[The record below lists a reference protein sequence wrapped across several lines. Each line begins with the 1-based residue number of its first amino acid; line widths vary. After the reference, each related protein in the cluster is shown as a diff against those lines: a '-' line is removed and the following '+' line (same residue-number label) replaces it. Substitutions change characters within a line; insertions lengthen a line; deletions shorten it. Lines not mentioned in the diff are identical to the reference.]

1 MAAAFFNQMAN
12 PQCAQAISAGT
23 APGES
28 VHPIVVTAMQE
39 VGIDLSQAKPQKLT
53 DAMAQ
58 TAQMLITMG
67 CGEACPHV
75 PGIRR
80 EDWPLLD
87 PKSLPL
93 EEVRGIRDEIRNRVE
108 ALLKNEA
115 CL

>member
-1 MAAAFFNQMAN
+1 MAAAFFNQMTN
-12 PQCAQAISAGT
+12 PLRAQAISAGT

-39 VGIDLSQAKPQKLT
+39 VGIDLSRAKPQKLT

-75 PGIRR
+75 SGIRR
-80 EDWPLLD
+80 EDWPLRD

-93 EEVRGIRDEIRNRVE
+93 EEVRGIRDEIRSRVE
-108 ALLKNEA
+108 ALLKQED